1 MSCKKCDA
9 TQTSLIQNLSSIP
22 SNPLFWP
29 YISINT
35 VKNHFCNIFMFFKRF
50 CNLFFWAGGPERP
63 LWFPARAML
72 CQYNNP
78 GKHFGQPSSAC
89 CRKPPNKMGNG
100 WKTAFLKVETSHLS
114 SEGALTTTS
123 IKLLSLLHRSSLPVT
138 PNAEKELWL
147 TGQWLTTKQACNIPG
162 WDFPKHL
169 KELGTEGPLKVLS
182 PWPLRQSRKSHPKSW
197 PIQFSQRNHDPG
209 NGKTDSWW
217 WWWCVQLY

>member
-1 MSCKKCDA
+1 M
-9 TQTSLIQNLSSIP
+9 IQNLLSIP

-29 YISINT
+29 YISINKI
-35 VKNHFCNIFMFFKRF
+35 KNCFCNIFVFFKEF
-50 CNLFFWAGGPERP
+50 WDFFFVSGEVLA
-63 LWFPARAML
+63 LWFPARARL

-78 GKHFGQPSSAC
+78 GKYFGQPSSTN
-89 CRKPPNKMGNG
+89 CRKALNKMGNG
-100 WKTAFLKVETSHLS
+100 WKTAILKYKWAIFLLKEP
-114 SEGALTTTS
+114 LTTT
-123 IKLLSLLHRSSLPVT
+123 ILRLLPLLPRSSLPVT
-138 PNAEKELWL
+138 PNAEEGLWL

-169 KELGTEGPLKVLS
+169 KELGTEVPLKVLS

-197 PIQFSQRNHDPG
+197 PIQFSQRNHDRV

>member
-1 MSCKKCDA
+1 MQLRQAWSKISPASPA
-9 TQTSLIQNLSSIP
+9 TPFSGHIFPLIQSRITSAIYLCSLNGFVICFFEQEVQRDLCD
-22 SNPLFWP
+22 FQQGQ
-29 YISINT
+29 
-35 VKNHFCNIFMFFKRF
+35 CCANIIILG
-50 CNLFFWAGGPERP
+50 N
-63 LWFPARAML
+63 
-72 CQYNNP
+72 
-78 GKHFGQPSSAC
+78 FGQPSSAC
-89 CRKPPNKMGNG
+89 CRKPLNKMGNG

-114 SEGALTTTS
+114 SEGALTTTT